1 MHCRRCRA
9 SRASR
14 AESRPTLDEAPP
26 YCVEAE
32 NEEPQQS
39 KYWTVNRK
47 AEEWLAEILRSLK
60 LNRSVCGTLSYLVHL
75 ADLPEIV
82 YCSQKHD
89 NNGGTQHESR
99 AHYRCQL
106 SLPTRSLAF

>member
-1 MHCRRCRA
+1 
-9 SRASR
+9 
-14 AESRPTLDEAPP
+14 
-26 YCVEAE
+26 VEAE
-32 NEEPQQS
+32 NKEPQQS

-47 AEEWLAEILRSLK
+47 AEEWLAEYLRSLK

-89 NNGGTQHESR
+89 NNPGTQHEHGLTIAVNSR
-99 AHYRCQL
+99 FPRDPSRSSRVACSTAVCQKREM
-106 SLPTRSLAF
+106 PAC